1 MKRSSGVLMH
11 ITSLPGRYGIGT
23 LGASARRFADFCHK
37 AGLSWWQILP
47 IGPTGY
53 GNSPYQSDS
62 TFAGNPLL
70 IDLEE
75 LIGQGLLTCEECEQ
89 RSWAALDKK
98 GRPQTER
105 VDFDRVREQK
115 TALLHLAF
123 QRARQDSSLWAR
135 AEQFFDKE
143 AWWLDDYAL
152 YLAVKEQQG
161 QKPWQQ
167 WEEEIRLRRP
177 QAMQSYRT
185 LLKEEIDY
193 HRFVQFLFYDQW
205 ERFRSYCHCK
215 GVKLIGDIP
224 IYVAPDSSDTWANTR
239 LFEYDADC
247 RPLRVA
253 GCPPDYFSK
262 TGQLWGNPLYRWDVM
277 EQEGFAWWISR
288 IAAMSRL
295 FDLTRIDHFR
305 GFAGYYAIDAKAE
318 TAVDGVWEKGPGM
331 KLFSA
336 VRRQL
341 PKVSLIAEDLGFIT
355 EDVEQLRDRCGF
367 PGMKVLQFA
376 FSPEEESGYLP
387 HNCPKRAVIY
397 TGTHDN
403 DTTRGWAHTAGKQER
418 EAAAAYLGVS
428 HKKQFAWGMIRAAW
442 TSPCELAIAPMQDFL
457 NLGTDCRMNLP
468 STVGGNWEWRMR
480 EGAADKKLA
489 ERIRR
494 LTQASWRLPNYRSGL
509 RAVQQTKED

>member
-1 MKRSSGVLMH
+1 MKRSAGVLMH
-11 ITSLPGRYGIGT
+11 ITSLPGPYGIGT
-23 LGASARRFADFCHK
+23 LGAEARAFADFCHE

-75 LIGQGLLTCEECEQ
+75 LMEQGLLTRGECED
-89 RSWAALDKK
+89 RNWTALDKK

-105 VDFDRVREQK
+105 VDFDRVREHK
-115 TALLHLAF
+115 SDLLLLAF
-123 QRARQDSSLWAR
+123 ERARQDSALWRR
-135 AEQFFDKE
+135 AEVFFEKE

-152 YLAVKEQQG
+152 YLAVKDRQG

-167 WEEEIRLRRP
+167 WEEGIRLRRED
-177 QAMQSYRT
+177 AMRRCRT
-185 LLKEEIDY
+185 ALKGEIDY

-205 ERFRSYCHCK
+205 ERFRNYCHCR
-215 GVKLIGDIP
+215 GVRLIGDIP
-224 IYVAPDSSDTWANTR
+224 IYVAPDSSDTWANTH

-277 EQEGFAWWISR
+277 EQEGYAWWIAR

-305 GFAGYYAIDAKAE
+305 GFAGYYAIDAAAE

-331 KLFSA
+331 KLFAA

-341 PKVSLIAEDLGFIT
+341 PKAALIAEDLGFIT

-403 DTTRGWAHTAGKQER
+403 DTTHGWAQTADKAER
-418 EAAAAYLGVS
+418 KAAELYLGIS
-428 HKKQFAWGMIRAAW
+428 HKREFAWGMIRAAW
-442 TSPCELAIAPMQDFL
+442 TSPCELSIAPMQDFL
-457 NLGTDCRMNLP
+457 NLGTGCRMNLP

-480 EGAADKKLA
+480 AGAADKRLA
-489 ERIRR
+489 ARIRK
-494 LTQASWRLPNYRSGL
+494 LTRASWRLPVYRTGL